1 MFLRYILPTGEQ
13 KDVELEKQSITIG
26 RGNDADISIPDKL
39 SSRLHCG
46 ISFWNDAYF
55 IRDFKSK
62 NGTLVNGRRIDVIR
76 LNAGDH
82 IKVGNTIFS
91 LEKHARQ
98 GTETAVREVKQKMA
112 DGKGYHTILHEIIKE
127 EE

>member
-1 MFLRYILPTGEQ
+1 MFLRYVLPNGEQ
-13 KDVELEKQSITIG
+13 KDVELKKQSITIG

-62 NGTLVNGRRIDVIR
+62 NGTSVNGKRIDVVR
-76 LNAGDH
+76 LHAGDQ
-82 IKVGNTIFS
+82 IKVGSTVFS
-91 LEKHARQ
+91 VEKRARS
-98 GTETAVREVKQKMA
+98 GTETAVREVKQKMD